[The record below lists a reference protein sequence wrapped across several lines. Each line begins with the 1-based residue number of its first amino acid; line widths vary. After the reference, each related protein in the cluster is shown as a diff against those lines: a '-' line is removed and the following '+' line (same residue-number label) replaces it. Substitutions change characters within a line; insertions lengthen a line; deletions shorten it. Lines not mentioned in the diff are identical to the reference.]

1 VTNMCVTPTYCQTVA
16 GLHYYADNKTK
27 MCIPKCTSPNYGV
40 NTTWYCVSNCP
51 NPYYA

>member
-27 MCIPKCTSPNYGV
+27 MCILKCTTPNYGV